1 MTQAWT
7 LGARDTHIVHF
18 YLAVLQEAMFLSN
31 MIYEKGSLQGGNFMS
46 WILVEKKRVYVTH
59 VHGRHSKHVTTAD
72 SASFQQFILSFSY
85 VLFQPRNKA
94 KILRGVVL

>member
-1 MTQAWT
+1 MT
-7 LGARDTHIVHF
+7 
-18 YLAVLQEAMFLSN
+18 
-31 MIYEKGSLQGGNFMS
+31 

>member
-1 MTQAWT
+1 MTVTQAWT
-7 LGARDTHIVHF
+7 LGAGDTNIIHF

-72 SASFQQFILSFSY
+72 KEVFKGIILIY
-85 VLFQPRNKA
+85 QPRNKA
-94 KILRGVVL
+94 TNLRGIEL